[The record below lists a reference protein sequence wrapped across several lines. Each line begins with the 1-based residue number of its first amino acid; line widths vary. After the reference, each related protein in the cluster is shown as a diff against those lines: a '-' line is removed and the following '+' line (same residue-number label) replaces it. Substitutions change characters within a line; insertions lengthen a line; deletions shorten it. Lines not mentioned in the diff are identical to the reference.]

1 MQIVNLKFKIK
12 NRPGPIAQL
21 GARLNGIEKVGGS
34 NPPGST
40 QRKADWQSALLK
52 VRTGVV
58 GHPVSEKGKRGES
71 PSTASNG
78 NAIETELACFL
89 ERETSQ
95 VNATMLRVASDG
107 EAR

>member
-1 MQIVNLKFKIK
+1 MALRRSGVRIPLGPPARAIGEASRSCAIIAKIC
-12 NRPGPIAQL
+12 R
-21 GARLNGIEKVGGS
+21 
-34 NPPGST
+34 
-40 QRKADWQSALLK
+40 K